1 MEPKDRLLEALD
13 RTKFFP
19 VKADEKF
26 PIWVWP
32 TQTWLQ
38 EQLRLR
44 ELRMQGDNESAT
56 PGR

>member
-19 VKADEKF
+19 VKADEQF

-32 TQTWLQ
+32 EDGWLSR
-38 EQLRLR
+38 RLR
-44 ELRMQGDNESAT
+44 ELRLQGDNESAT